1 MKVSSKGIHR
11 VPFALLPDDFTKS
24 SENLQLWHR
33 GKEISILSTANNE
46 VLFYAEPND
55 GAIDSLLFRPTTAR
69 LNPYISFFSDLSS
82 YFLTVNT
89 GTNKRAV
96 LIGNSPLTGEVEPFH
111 FQKLIKTYTTQ
122 FAQSTSAIAAPMNNS
137 FYEDMNSWTGSTIY
151 GQSASGTTS
160 SNSVFTETFKL
171 KNWISSA
178 DKKPQFEFMVNGLHN
193 GAHNVQISIGKT
205 LDNASLR
212 NISTVNFVG
221 FGGRKVSKIELGATD
236 ISSDGNGGIK
246 VISNSSDANDRFALS
261 YYSII
266 YPQKT
271 DMSGDSS
278 AYFYFK
284 GTGSSSSRVKI
295 TGVPGD
301 SRIYDVTNVDQPKIL
316 TYNITDSSVEGMIPR
331 TANNDLTLFISSS
344 SKIKTISNDNISTVD
359 FTPAYTSD
367 SNFNKQKAI
376 DPGKFDYLIITNKNL
391 LESAKKYAQYR
402 NSLEGGN
409 YTSVVFEISSI
420 YDQFNYG
427 EPSAVA
433 VRRFVDYMLKTGI
446 RAKHNL
452 FLIGKSITLPD
463 RIVKEMPGEV
473 PTFGDPGSD
482 VLLVAGLQGKG
493 ENVPSIPVGRISA
506 LQPIDVLN
514 YLAKVQSY
522 EKQIVNIG
530 WRKNVLH
537 VSGGKTASEIN
548 QLRDILN
555 DLVPEVSSGEV
566 GGKVIPY
573 VKQSTIEV
581 EEANVFPD
589 VNKGVGMISY
599 FGHGS
604 PTVTD
609 LDLGFVSDASRGY
622 SNQDKYP
629 LMYFNGCGVGNV
641 FSRRDENV
649 LATDWLVTP
658 NKGAIAIIANS
669 FNSYVAPTTTH
680 LIHLYDE
687 IFGQTHETP
696 PTIGQIMQAVAS
708 KISSQ
713 SSNIYDIGNLHQSL
727 VHGDPA
733 IQIIKLKDLDY
744 SVDSG
749 GGILLYSES
758 AGKNIGNSQSLRVA
772 TILSNLGKY
781 DKTIT
786 IPLQVKI
793 FYSDGTID
801 IKNLIVP
808 SIAYQDTVFVS
819 LTNNKSIQS
828 IKVDIDP
835 GETLK
840 ESNISNNTAELLIDW
855 NVAKEETVY
864 PRGLQKD
871 LIAPL
876 LTVTFNNRILKNDE
890 VIKPSPKIQ
899 LLLIDDRAIDVDSSY
914 MNVYLKSCG
923 DNSCN
928 FKRLAYSNGKLRTS
942 QVSNKSLMID
952 YFADNLVDGVYEL
965 MVEAKDSSGNS
976 TLQPYTIRFSI
987 DKENVELP
995 VVVSPNPAS
1004 SFVHFEVNID
1014 DAKSFKSIEW
1024 LIYDSQ
1030 GNILEKNQIDSL
1042 FSGLNEWYWKPNSAS
1057 GLYFYNVKFI
1067 NLDGKES
1074 RNTGK
1079 IVIVK

>member
-1 MKVSSKGIHR
+1 M
-11 VPFALLPDDFTKS
+11 
-24 SENLQLWHR
+24 
-33 GKEISILSTANNE
+33 
-46 VLFYAEPND
+46 
-55 GAIDSLLFRPTTAR
+55 
-69 LNPYISFFSDLSS
+69 
-82 YFLTVNT
+82 T
-89 GTNKRAV
+89 GD
-96 LIGNSPLTGEVEPFH
+96 VEPFH

-137 FYEDMNSWTGSTIY
+137 FYEDMNSWTGGTIY
-151 GQSASGTTS
+151 GQSANGTTS
-160 SNSVFTETFKL
+160 ANSVFTETFKL
-171 KNWISSA
+171 RNWVSSA
-178 DKKPQFEFMVNGLHN
+178 DNKPQFEYMVNGLHN
-193 GAHNVQISIGKT
+193 GVHNIQLSLGKT
-205 LDNASLR
+205 LDNANLR

-221 FGGRKVSKIELGATD
+221 FGGRKLTKIELNASD
-236 ISSDGNGGIK
+236 ISTDGNGGIK

-261 YYSII
+261 FYSIV

-284 GTGSSSSRVKI
+284 RTASSLSRVKI

-301 SRIYDVTNVDQPKIL
+301 SRIYDITNVDQPKIL
-316 TYNITDSSVEGMIPR
+316 TFNITDSALEGMIPR
-331 TANNDLTLFISSS
+331 IVNTDLTLFVSSS
-344 SKIKTISNDNISTVD
+344 SKIKTISSENISVVD
-359 FTPAYTSD
+359 FSPAYTSD
-367 SNFNKQKAI
+367 NNFNKQKPI

-402 NSLEGGN
+402 NSLEGGS
-409 YTSVVFEISSI
+409 YSAVVFEISSI

-433 VRRFVDYMLKTGI
+433 VKRFVDYMLKNGI

-522 EKQIVNIG
+522 EKQTVNIG

-537 VSGGKTASEIN
+537 MSGGKTASEIN
-548 QLRDILN
+548 QLRDILS

-581 EEANVFPD
+581 EEANIFPD

-629 LMYFNGCGVGNV
+629 VMYFNGCGVGNV

-687 IFGQTHETP
+687 IFGETHQIS

-713 SSNIYDIGNLHQSL
+713 STNIYDIGNLHQSL

-733 IQIIKLKDLDY
+733 VQIIRLKDLDY
-744 SVDSG
+744 AMDSG
-749 GGILLYSES
+749 NSILLYSES
-758 AGKNIGNSQSLRVA
+758 VGKNIGNSQSLKVA
-772 TILSNLGKY
+772 AILSNLGKY
-781 DKTIT
+781 ENGST
-786 IPLQVKI
+786 IPLHVKVS
-793 FYSDGTID
+793 YADGTISM
-801 IKNLIVP
+801 KNLTVP
-808 SIAYQDTVFVS
+808 SIAYQDTVFIP
-819 LTNNKSIQS
+819 LTNNKSILS
-828 IKVDIDP
+828 IKVEIDP
-835 GETLK
+835 GKTLK
-840 ESNISNNTAELLIDW
+840 ESNINNNTAELLIDW
-855 NVAKEETVY
+855 SVAKEENVY

-871 LIAPL
+871 LISPL

-890 VIKPSPKIQ
+890 IIKPSPEIR
-899 LLLIDDRAIDVDSSY
+899 LLLLDDRAMQVDSSY
-914 MNVYLKSCG
+914 MNVYIKSCG

-928 FKRLAYSNGKLRTS
+928 FSRLAYSSGKLRIN
-942 QVSNKSLMID
+942 QVSNKSLVVD
-952 YFADNLVDGVYEL
+952 YFADNLVNGVYEL
-965 MVEAKDSSGNS
+965 MVEAKDSSGNA

-987 DKENVELP
+987 DKENLELP

-1024 LIYDSQ
+1024 FIYDSQ
-1030 GNILEKNQIDSL
+1030 GNIVEKKQMGNPY
-1042 FSGLNEWYWKPNSAS
+1042 SGLNEWYWKPSSSS
-1057 GLYFYNVKFI
+1057 GLYFYNVKFVNI
-1067 NLDGKES
+1067 DGKVS
-1074 RNTGK
+1074 RSTGK
-1079 IVIVK
+1079 IVIMK